1 MFKYYRNEV
10 ENQCDNKIKVIRSD
24 LDVEYE
30 ALFGNFCF

>member
-1 MFKYYRNEV
+1 MFKYYRSEV
-10 ENQCDNKIKVIRSD
+10 ENQYDNKIKVIRSD